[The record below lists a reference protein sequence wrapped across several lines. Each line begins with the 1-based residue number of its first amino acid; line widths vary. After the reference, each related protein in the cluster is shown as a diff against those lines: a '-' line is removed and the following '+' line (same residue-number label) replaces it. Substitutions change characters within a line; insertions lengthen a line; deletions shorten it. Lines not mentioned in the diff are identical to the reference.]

1 MEGRLTLEAPRALD
15 ELPTPCLLLERARL
29 ARNCER
35 MRARTKALGV
45 RLRPHLKTSKSLDVA
60 NAILG
65 DGPRGGTVS
74 TLEEAAYFVERGL
87 TDLVYAVPI
96 VPAKLERAAALGV
109 AVITDDAGVASA
121 IARRADALGASFDVY
136 VELDTGH
143 HRTGVDPEGPE
154 LIAITNKLA
163 SSPRVRLRGVLT
175 HAGQSYA
182 CRSIEAVR
190 AVAEDERRLAVLAA
204 ERLRAA
210 GHAAPEVSVG
220 STPGVTHAAHL
231 DGATEVRPGVF
242 VFGDLF
248 QAAIGSCA
256 EDDIAVSVL
265 ASVISRR
272 AGAARTDAART
283 DAARTDAART
293 DAVWTDAGALALTQ
307 DRSLDDRLDDLGGAY
322 GGVCDLELR
331 PLGARVDRLSQEHGR
346 VVGPQSSLQSLV
358 PGSRVRILP
367 NHSCLTSA
375 MFDRYHVVEDGRAVA
390 EWPRLRG

>member
-45 RLRPHLKTSKSLDVA
+45 RLRPHLKTCKSLDVV
-60 NAILG
+60 NAIFG
-65 DGPRGGTVS
+65 DDRGAGSRGGTVS

-87 TDLVYAVPI
+87 EDLIYAVPI

-136 VELDTGH
+136 LELDTGH
-143 HRTGVDPEGPE
+143 HRTGVDPAGPE
-154 LIAITNKLA
+154 LLAIANELA

-220 STPGVTHAAHL
+220 STPGVTRAAHL

-272 AGAARTDAART
+272 AGAARTDAAW
-283 DAARTDAART
+283 T
-293 DAVWTDAGALALTQ
+293 DAVWIDAGALALTQ
-307 DRSLDDRLDDLGGAY
+307 DRSLDDRLDDLGGGY
-322 GGVCDLELR
+322 GAVCDLELR

-390 EWPRLRG
+390 QWPRLRG